1 MKKWWIWGLLF
12 LFVSGGLAGG
22 YYYCQRV
29 KFSPKGA
36 VKEEIDLPLKRYD
49 FNELLRRGGVAG
61 EFEVLGEIEAIKE
74 RRSRLGEEDLKFST
88 REIRFKSEGKWVSG
102 MMNYYPERS
111 SLSKVIIMVR
121 GYAEKEG
128 YYVGS
133 GSYRMADELAK
144 SGLVTI
150 SVDFLGFGNSE
161 AESTDVLEAR
171 FEKVVTVMDLI
182 ATVKSLPWV
191 DKSSL
196 GIWAHSNG
204 GQIVLSVAEIL
215 GEGIPMVLWAPM
227 TQPFP
232 KSVLE
237 TIEPDSPVKQILED
251 FEKRYDSRRY
261 AFENYYE
268 WLRSPVLIF
277 QGDKDEWC
285 SVDWQEKVVEGIEKA
300 GGEAEL
306 RVITGDDHNFSK
318 NWQRVAAESVYFLEN
333 KLR

>member
-1 MKKWWIWGLLF
+1 MKKWWVWGLILLF
-12 LFVSGGLAGG
+12 ASGGLAGG

-29 KFSPKGA
+29 KFSPKG
-36 VKEEIDLPLKRYD
+36 VIKEEIDLPLKKYD
-49 FNELLRRGGVAG
+49 FNELLKRGGVAG
-61 EFEVLGEIEAIKE
+61 EFEVLEEIEAINE
-74 RRSRLGEEDLKFST
+74 RRSRAKEEDLKFST
-88 REIRFKSEGKWVSG
+88 REIRFKSEGKWISG

-111 SLSKVIIMVR
+111 SLSKVVIMVR

-144 SGLVTI
+144 NGLVTI

-161 AESTDVLEAR
+161 AESSDVLEAR
-171 FEKVVTVMDLI
+171 FEKVVSLMDLI
-182 ATVKSLPWV
+182 ATIKSLPWV
-191 DKSSL
+191 DKNRL

-204 GQIVLSVAEIL
+204 GQIVLSAGEVL
-215 GEGIPMVLWAPM
+215 GEEIPMVLWAPM

-237 TIEPDSPVKQILED
+237 TIEADSPVKQVIED
-251 FEKRYDSRRY
+251 FEKKYDSRRY

-268 WLRSPVLIF
+268 WLNSPILVF
-277 QGDKDEWC
+277 QGDEDEWC
-285 SVDWQEKVVEGIEKA
+285 EVEWQKKVVAGINKA

-306 RVITGDDHNFSK
+306 RVIGGDDHNFSQ
-318 NWQRVAAESVYFLEN
+318 NWQAVAAESVYFLEN

>member
-12 LFVSGGLAGG
+12 LVLSGGLAAG

-36 VKEEIDLPLKRYD
+36 VKTEIELPLKKYD
-49 FNELLRRGGVAG
+49 FDELRKRGGVVG
-61 EFEVLGEIEAIKE
+61 EFEIMGEIEAIEE
-74 RRSRLGEEDLKFST
+74 RRLRNGEEELEFST
-88 REIRFKSEGKWVSG
+88 REIRFKSKDKWISG

-133 GSYRMADELAK
+133 GSWRMADELAK
-144 SGLVTI
+144 HGFTTI

-161 AESTDVLEAR
+161 TESTDVLEAR
-171 FEKVVTVMDLI
+171 FEKVVSVMDLI
-182 ATVKSLPWV
+182 ATVKSLVWV
-191 DKSSL
+191 DKDKV

-204 GQIVLSVAEIL
+204 GQIVLSVAEVL
-215 GEGIPMVLWAPM
+215 GDNMPIVLWAPM

-237 TIEPDSPVKQILED
+237 TIEEDSPVKQIIEE
-251 FEKRYDSRRY
+251 FEKKYDSRRY
-261 AFENYYE
+261 AFENYFE
-268 WLRSPVLIF
+268 WLKSPVLIF
-277 QGDKDEWC
+277 QGDRDEWC
-285 SVDWQEKVVEGIEKA
+285 EVGWQQKVVTEIKR
-300 GGEAEL
+300 GGGKAEL
-306 RVITGDDHNFSK
+306 RVVQGDDHNFSK
-318 NWQRVAAESVYFLEN
+318 NWSNVASESVYFFEN
-333 KLR
+333 MLR

>member
-1 MKKWWIWGLLF
+1 MRKWWIWGLLF
-12 LFVSGGLAGG
+12 LLLSGGLAGG

-29 KFSPKGA
+29 KYSPKGA
-36 VKEEIDLPLKRYD
+36 VKEEIVKPLVRYD
-49 FNELLRRGGVAG
+49 FDELLGRGGVAG
-61 EFEVLGEIEAIKE
+61 DFEILGEIEAIKE
-74 RRSRLGEEDLKFST
+74 RRERYGEEDINFST

-144 SGLVTI
+144 NGFVTI

-161 AESTDVLEAR
+161 AESTEVLEAR

-191 DKSSL
+191 DKDSI

-204 GQIVLSVAEIL
+204 GQIVLSVGEVL
-215 GEGIPMVLWAPM
+215 GERIPMVLWAPM

-237 TIEPDSPVKQILED
+237 TIEADSPVKGILED

-268 WLRSPVLIF
+268 WLNSPVLIF
-277 QGDKDEWC
+277 QGDRDEWC
-285 SVDWQEKVVEGIEKA
+285 EVSWQEKVVEGINKA

-306 RVITGDDHNFSK
+306 RVTIGDDHNFSK
-318 NWQRVAAESVYFLEN
+318 NWQKVAAESVYFLEN
-333 KLR
+333 MLR

>member
-1 MKKWWIWGLLF
+1 MKKWWLWGLVL
-12 LFVSGGLAGG
+12 LVVSGGLAGG

-29 KFSPKGA
+29 KFSPKGT
-36 VKEEIDLPLKRYD
+36 VKDEIELPLKKYD

-61 EFEVLGEIEAIKE
+61 EFEILGEIEAVKE
-74 RRSRLGEEDLKFST
+74 RRRAIGEEDLKFST
-88 REIRFKSEGKWVSG
+88 REIRFKSEDKWVSG

-111 SLSKVIIMVR
+111 SLSKVVIMVR

-144 SGLVTI
+144 KGFVTI

-161 AESTDVLEAR
+161 GESTDVLEAR

-191 DKSSL
+191 DKNRV

-204 GQIVLSVAEIL
+204 GQIVLSVAEVL
-215 GEGIPMVLWAPM
+215 GERIPIVLWAPM

-237 TIEPDSPVKQILED
+237 TIEADSPVKQILED
-251 FEKRYDSRRY
+251 FETKYDSRRY

-285 SVDWQEKVVEGIEKA
+285 EVKWQEKVVEGIKNA

-306 RVITGDDHNFSK
+306 RVIEGDDHNFSK
-318 NWQRVAAESVYFLEN
+318 NWQEVAAESVYYFEN
-333 KLR
+333 MLR